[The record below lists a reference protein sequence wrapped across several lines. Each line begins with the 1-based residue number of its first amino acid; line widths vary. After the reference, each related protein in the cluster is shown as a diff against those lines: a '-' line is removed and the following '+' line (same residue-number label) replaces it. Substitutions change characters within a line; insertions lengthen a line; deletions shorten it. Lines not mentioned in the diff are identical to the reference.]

1 MPADAVFV
9 WHIQGGRYAGFRS
22 VLLVQLLLGQDAG
35 AMVCI
40 GGEKLTKDRIKAG
53 HVFSANLVTEKMLP
67 MADYLGNK
75 SGYDAD
81 KMNFQADIGKGEVL
95 NVPVLTESPVNFEL
109 EVAQNIVLDGGEVFL
124 CRIKNVLYDEALADD
139 NSSEAERLKRIA
151 PVSTTCET
159 YLSYSGENLGAWGEP
174 GKGFLRS

>member
-1 MPADAVFV
+1 
-9 WHIQGGRYAGFRS
+9 
-22 VLLVQLLLGQDAG
+22 
-35 AMVCI
+35 MVCI

-139 NSSEAERLKRIA
+139 NSSVAERLKRIA